1 MFRCNYVLPDGI
13 THTKGFVK
21 DPDEANR
28 YLSLDEK
35 EPSSPNDEVEQQDA
49 PRERRNTDLT
59 KTVYLLRRISFL
71 VPKVYPLFFLF
82 WHPSFTHYQLRS

>member
-28 YLSLDEK
+28 YLALDEK
-35 EPSSPNDEVEQQDA
+35 SPSGGKDEVDQEDA
-49 PRERRNTDLT
+49 DVNPRERRNTDLT
-59 KTVYLLRRISFL
+59 KTVYISFNE
-71 VPKVYPLFFLF
+71 VQFLAVSALLAVF
-82 WHPSFTHYQLRS
+82 SFGRNLP